1 MADKNS
7 SDQGKSG
14 QVQGSVPERLRSIID
29 RSKVE
34 MIGTIGTLR
43 ALTDLLE
50 RSIGFEADIGSD
62 KLLLFAADI
71 QSMGTRALW
80 SAVLTITMSERLNV
94 CGELLKIR

>member
-7 SDQGKSG
+7 SDPGQSG
-14 QVQGSVPERLRSIID
+14 QLQGSVRNIVE

-34 MIGTIGTLR
+34 IIGSIGTLR

-50 RSIGFEADIGSD
+50 RSVGFDADIGSD
-62 KLLLFAADI
+62 KLQLFASDI
-71 QSMGTRALW
+71 QAIGTRALL
-80 SAVLTITMSERLNV
+80 SAALTITMSERLNV